1 MTEREIIS
9 EYIEIYRSNI
19 KHEMAINMRSI
30 GGKVSGLKRKA
41 YQDER
46 LTILKQMVDDFNI
59 YPTLHLLEQIDLETF
74 DKKSNFQKYSELF
87 KIKKGRTMKILKM
100 EKEKIGRVQ
109 KYQNNYF
116 EKKQKVDFLFM
127 ELKALST
134 AVFDFQ
140 EGKEVDTAHVKKM
153 LDHFPE
159 MFFKQRREA

>member
-1 MTEREIIS
+1 
-9 EYIEIYRSNI
+9 
-19 KHEMAINMRSI
+19 
-30 GGKVSGLKRKA
+30 
-41 YQDER
+41 
-46 LTILKQMVDDFNI
+46 
-59 YPTLHLLEQIDLETF
+59 
-74 DKKSNFQKYSELF
+74 
-87 KIKKGRTMKILKM
+87 MKILKM